1 MRKKIFSGFMLA
13 VAATAGIYAH
23 LEHKQSHSLTALQLR
38 NAEALTESEFDAGT
52 GVNPNDLYGY
62 DLVNCIGGNGY
73 TITGAKCEQKA
84 PEFVCNSKLAYG
96 CD

>member
-1 MRKKIFSGFMLA
+1 MLA
-13 VAATAGIYAH
+13 VATTAGIYAH
-23 LEHKQSHSLTALQLR
+23 LEYKQSHSLTALQLR

-52 GVNPNDLYGY
+52 GINPYDLYGY
-62 DLVNCIGGNGY
+62 DLITCYAQNGY
-73 TITGAKCEQKA
+73 SITGSKCEERG